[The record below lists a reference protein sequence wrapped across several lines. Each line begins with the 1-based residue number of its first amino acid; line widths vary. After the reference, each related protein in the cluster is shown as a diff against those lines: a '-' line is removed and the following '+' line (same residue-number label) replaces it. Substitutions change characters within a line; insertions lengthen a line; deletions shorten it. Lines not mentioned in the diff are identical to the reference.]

1 MKKRAEGLTHQLFP
15 PYGGAAGKDPGYRMG
30 PQLEK
35 ILDGEGFEQLAKI
48 LDGEGFEKLGFGHDL
63 IFHSKRHR
71 KENL

>member
-1 MKKRAEGLTHQLFP
+1 
-15 PYGGAAGKDPGYRMG
+15 MG

-63 IFHSKRHR
+63 IFHSIRHR
-71 KENL
+71 EENL